1 MFVLGS
7 YWRRRWDSEPNFAR
21 RRARNE
27 AALGAASS
35 ARYAHGFSSP
45 PPTKKEVPTARV
57 RTLFLAEA
65 VGFEPTGDF
74 TRHSIS
80 SRDRY
85 DHFDTPPY
93 GKHEREAELSNARYY
108 TIKNLKKQPFFEKK
122 LEIIFADARK
132 SFCVSEKGI
141 FLFNLNF

>member
-1 MFVLGS
+1 MCPQFFLFIPVNVTFQNRDRFKLRTKTKS
-7 YWRRRWDSEPNFAR
+7 LAEQ
-21 RRARNE
+21 
-27 AALGAASS
+27 
-35 ARYAHGFSSP
+35 GFL
-45 PPTKKEVPTARV
+45 V
-57 RTLFLAEA
+57 LAEA